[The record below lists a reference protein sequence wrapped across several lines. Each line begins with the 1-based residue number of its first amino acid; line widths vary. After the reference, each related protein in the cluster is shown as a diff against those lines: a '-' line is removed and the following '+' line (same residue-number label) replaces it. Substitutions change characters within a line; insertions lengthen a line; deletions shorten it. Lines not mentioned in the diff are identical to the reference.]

1 MYKEA
6 SSIASC
12 DANVLVHVDEFQ
24 ISTLAFQGKGQAGQS
39 PKLEIGIGNVT
50 PNTSQDNFAIAA
62 FGIWFGQWRILH
74 MQALL
79 VQRPPVP
86 RQRMIPMTTRT
97 ETISEVGTQ
106 KDSLVCIIASQN
118 HRTLT
123 VE

>member
-12 DANVLVHVDEFQ
+12 DANVLVHVDKLQ
-24 ISTLAFQGKGQAGQS
+24 ISTLAFQGKGQTGQS

-62 FGIWFGQWRILH
+62 FGIWFGQWRVLYR
-74 MQALL
+74 QSLL
-79 VQRPPVP
+79 VQRPPVQQP
-86 RQRMIPMTTRT
+86 TIIPTTTTT
-97 ETISEVGTQ
+97 ETISEVGIQ
-106 KDSLVCIIASQN
+106 KDSLVCIISSQY
-118 HRTLT
+118 HRALT